1 MGDQHQE
8 APAASYADLCLTALH
23 TMSVFVC
30 APDALLSPGDFGMD
44 PLNLTSN
51 PSKKARFELN
61 EIQHCRLAMMAI
73 SGIATQSVLNGGA
86 FPYTG

>member
-1 MGDQHQE
+1 MRKTNNKRLLYDRFL
-8 APAASYADLCLTALH
+8 AAVYAT
-23 TMSVFVC
+23 VVC
-30 APDALLSPGDFGMD
+30 PDALLSPGDFGMD

-51 PSKKARFELN
+51 PTKKARFELC

-73 SGIATQSVLNGGA
+73 SGIATQAVLNGGA